1 MYDLAYR
8 LFEGPTASRA
18 RALAVRRLTA
28 PRGAE
33 DGARAAECI
42 VGNVGGLE
50 VKGWSVMTAEL
61 KPLRD

>member
-1 MYDLAYR
+1 MAD
-8 LFEGPTASRA
+8 P
-18 RALAVRRLTA
+18 VLTA
-28 PRGAE
+28 DGHAYDRHGAE
-33 DGARAAECI
+33 RLAGGGDGARAAECI